1 MKKTKFLK
9 AIPFVT
15 SLLCAFA
22 LLLTAGIRTADAQTS
37 DHRQQEPFEVFAE
50 EILNGIKATDAADI
64 PAVGGY
70 GKPRIAVVPFRYG
83 KSTSKNKGRI
93 SPEMARE
100 FNDRLLAALTKQ
112 GAGTFR
118 FVARETL
125 KSVIREI
132 DAIGELEPDRDARVA
147 DLLRN
152 AKVDILVVGTLR
164 KDGQNASL
172 SYKALSTESGLVFA
186 ATTPTRIQLASQP
199 PATIRYQQPKI
210 TPVIIRDRPPF
221 TMNRQGRRSVFH
233 VQRMLHR
240 LGYKPGR
247 IDGVMKAHTRRAI
260 RAYQRHHS
268 LPVTGRLTRPLVR
281 HMRRELRH
289 G

>member
-1 MKKTKFLK
+1 MNTKKYIRSLY
-9 AIPFVT
+9 VT
-15 SLLCAFA
+15 AA
-22 LLLTAGIRTADAQTS
+22 LLYALAFLFAATWNGAKAQGS
-37 DHRQQEPFEVFAE
+37 YQPDQAPFEMFAE
-50 EILNGIKATDAADI
+50 EILSGIRATDAADI

-70 GKPRIAVVPFRYG
+70 GKPRIAVVPFRFA
-83 KSTSKNKGRI
+83 KSTARKKDRI
-93 SPEMARE
+93 TSDMARE

-132 DAIGELEPDRDARVA
+132 DSISELEPDRDARVA

-164 KDGQNASL
+164 KDGHTASL
-172 SYKALSTESGLVFA
+172 SYKAVSTENGLVFA
-186 ATTPTRIQLASQP
+186 ATPPSRIRLASPAPEIKRYRQP
-199 PATIRYQQPKI
+199 AI
-210 TPVIIRDRPPF
+210 TPIIHRDRPPF
-221 TMNRQGRRSVFH
+221 TMSRNGRRSVFH

-247 IDGVMKAHTRRAI
+247 IDGIMKAHTRRAI
-260 RAYQRHHS
+260 RAYQRHNR
-268 LPVTGRLTRPLVR
+268 LRVTGRLTRRLVR
-281 HMRRELRH
+281 HMKQQAWR

>member
-1 MKKTKFLK
+1 MNTRNYGRSFY
-9 AIPFVT
+9 VT
-15 SLLCAFA
+15 AA
-22 LLLTAGIRTADAQTS
+22 LLYGLAFLLAATWNAAKAQDRYQT
-37 DHRQQEPFEVFAE
+37 DQAPFEMFAE
-50 EILNGIKATDAADI
+50 EILSGIRATDAADI

-70 GKPRIAVVPFRYG
+70 GKPRIAVVPFRFA
-83 KSTSKNKGRI
+83 KSTTKQKDRVNAD
-93 SPEMARE
+93 MARE

-132 DAIGELEPDRDARVA
+132 DSISELEPDRDARVA

-152 AKVDILVVGTLR
+152 AKVDILVIGTLR
-164 KDGQNASL
+164 KDGSTASL
-172 SYKALSTESGLVFA
+172 SYKAVSTENGLVFA
-186 ATTPTRIQLASQP
+186 ATPPSRIRLASSVP
-199 PATIRYQQPKI
+199 EIKRYQQPAI
-210 TPVIIRDRPPF
+210 TPVILRNRPPF
-221 TMNRQGRRSVFH
+221 TMSPHGRRPVFH

-247 IDGVMKAHTRRAI
+247 IDGIMKANTRRAI
-260 RAYQRHHS
+260 RAYQRHNR
-268 LPVTGRLTRPLVR
+268 LQVTGRLTRQLVR
-281 HMRRELRH
+281 HMKRQAWR

>member
-1 MKKTKFLK
+1 MISNKYIKS
-9 AIPFVT
+9 AYVI
-15 SLLCAFA
+15 AA
-22 LLLTAGIRTADAQTS
+22 LLYGAAFLFAAAWNGAKAQNRHQT
-37 DHRQQEPFEVFAE
+37 DQAPFEMFAE
-50 EILNGIKATDAADI
+50 EILSGIRATDAADI

-70 GKPRIAVVPFRYG
+70 GKPRIAVVPFRFA
-83 KSTSKNKGRI
+83 KAKTKKKNRVNAD
-93 SPEMARE
+93 MARE

-125 KSVIREI
+125 KSVIHEI
-132 DAIGELEPDRDARVA
+132 DSISELEPDRDARVA

-164 KDGQNASL
+164 KDGSSASL
-172 SYKALSTESGLVFA
+172 SYKAVSTENGLVFA
-186 ATTPTRIQLASQP
+186 ATPPSRIRLAS
-199 PATIRYQQPKI
+199 PAPEIKRYQQPAI
-210 TPVIIRDRPPF
+210 TPVILRNRPPF
-221 TMNRQGRRSVFH
+221 TMSRHGRQPVFH

-247 IDGVMKAHTRRAI
+247 IDGIMKAHTRRAI
-260 RAYQRHHS
+260 RAYQRHNR
-268 LPVTGRLTRPLVR
+268 LRVTGRLTRRLVR
-281 HMRRELRH
+281 HMKRQARR